1 MKTLS
6 FLVLFLFFSNASF
19 SQDLTKVDKIMYS
32 YNGITSIKELSERID
47 YDFKTDIEKVRAI
60 YTWIA
65 LNIEYDY
72 FPSKLL
78 KAPEFLFY
86 NNNDDLKR
94 IKQNKIKLA
103 AQKTFRTRKGLC
115 SGFAYLF
122 HNICNLINI
131 KNELIYGYTKTS
143 ADRIGIIPKEKN
155 HVWNAVKINNKW
167 LLMDVTFG
175 SGYLYNDVWQGH
187 LNLEYFNAKKSKL
200 MLTHFP
206 ADIKWRQFL
215 NQKPLKEF
223 CYAPLY
229 KKGFLKNKLE
239 VLTPKSGKIV
249 TNNNKRIHIKLKK
262 KTDNIRDVKYLFS
275 SNYKIHNAQVINKET
290 FSSIYLKPPKKNTTL
305 HIYVNNELS
314 LEYKVKVN

>member
-1 MKTLS
+1 MKKTL
-6 FLVLFLFFSNASF
+6 FFFVLYLFFSNTIL
-19 SQDLTKVDKIMYS
+19 SQDLAKVDKIIYS

-78 KAPEFLFY
+78 KSPEFLVY

-103 AQKTFRTRKGLC
+103 AQKTFRTKKGLC

-122 HNICNLINI
+122 HRLCYLINI
-131 KNELIYGYTKTS
+131 ENELIYGYTKTS
-143 ADRIGIIPKEKN
+143 LNQIGVIPEEKN

-167 LLMDVTFG
+167 ILMDVTFG
-175 SGYLYNDVWQGH
+175 SGYLYNDVWQRH
-187 LNLEYFNAKKSKL
+187 LNLEYFNVKKSKL
-200 MLTHFP
+200 RLTHFP
-206 ADIKWRQFL
+206 ADIKWRTFL
-215 NQKPLKEF
+215 DQKPLKDF

-229 KKGFLKNKLE
+229 KNGFLKNKLE
-239 VLTPKSGKIV
+239 ILAPKTGKII
-249 TNNNKRIHIKLKK
+249 TSKNNRIHIKLKK
-262 KTDNIRDVKYLFS
+262 NDKVKDVKYFFS
-275 SNYKIHNAQVINKET
+275 SNYKIHNTQVVNKET
-290 FSSIYLKPPKKNTTL
+290 FSSIYLKSPKKNTTL

-314 LEYKVKVN
+314 LEYKIKVN

>member
-1 MKTLS
+1 MQK
-6 FLVLFLFFSNASF
+6 VLFFLLLLLFFNNISF

-78 KAPEFLFY
+78 KSPELFVF
-86 NNNDDLKR
+86 NNDGDLKR
-94 IKQNKIKLA
+94 IKQRKIRQA
-103 AQKTFRTRKGLC
+103 AQKTFKTKKGVC
-115 SGFAYLF
+115 IGFAYLF

-131 KNELIYGYTKTS
+131 KSELIYGYTRTS
-143 ADRIGIIPKEKN
+143 ADRIGIIPEEKN
-155 HVWNAVKINNKW
+155 HVWNAVKINNEW

-175 SGYLYNDVWQGH
+175 SGYLYKNVWQRQ
-187 LNLEYFNAKKSKL
+187 LNLEYFNVKKSKL
-200 MLTHFP
+200 KTTHFP
-206 ADIKWRQFL
+206 SDIKWHTFL

-229 KKGFLKNKLE
+229 KKGFQKNKLE
-239 VLTPKSGKIV
+239 VLAPKSGKIV
-249 TNNNKRIHIKLKK
+249 TSNNNRIHIKLKK
-262 KTDNIRDVKYLFS
+262 TDKIKDVKYLFS
-275 SNYKIHNAQVINKET
+275 SNYKIHSAQIINKEA